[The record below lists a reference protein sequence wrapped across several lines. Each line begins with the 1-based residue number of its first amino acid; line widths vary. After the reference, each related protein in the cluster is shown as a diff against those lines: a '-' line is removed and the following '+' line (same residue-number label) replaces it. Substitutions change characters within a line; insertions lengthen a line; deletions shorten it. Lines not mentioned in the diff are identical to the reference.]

1 MGGNKMPATR
11 LSTFDDWV
19 DLFRVWQKDIGVD
32 YPEIKN
38 YQFEAKFG
46 PTRSNEVEFG
56 AYKGRPKWER
66 VMQIPDQRMR
76 DALLNLIVYQGDTEF
91 ASVEQQRKL
100 FQMAPSEHDRQSL
113 CRVVTEEMRHGWQ
126 MCYLLMNHFG
136 YSGKVEAQKMLER
149 RAFDQKRLLGA
160 FNQDVN
166 NWLDFFVYTDF
177 VDRDGKYQ
185 LTMLSYSGFAPLA
198 QSMIPML
205 KEESFHLGTGQDGIK
220 RIVKAGVIPT
230 NVIQKYINKWVPV
243 SLDLFGVDRSSSA
256 HWFYVWGLKGR
267 YDEPNAKMD
276 ANLERMNEHSR
287 ELYHQECEKLVEMI
301 NKNVPVGHEPLYV
314 PDVKFN
320 RFIGE
325 FAGKPYNVTGD
336 LLPEKDYEA
345 YLKAMVPQ
353 PEDVQLVGEI
363 ESLEKQWISPKG
375 SIQ

>member
-1 MGGNKMPATR
+1 MPATR
-11 LSTFDDWV
+11 LATFDDWV

-32 YPEIKN
+32 YPEITN

-46 PTRSNEVEFG
+46 PTRSNEIEFG
-56 AYKGRPKWER
+56 AYKGRSKWEKL
-66 VMQIPDQRMR
+66 VQVPDQRMR

-91 ASVEQQRKL
+91 ASVEQQRRL
-100 FQMAPSEHDRQSL
+100 FETSPSEHDRQSL

-220 RIVKAGVIPT
+220 RIVKAGVIPLQI
-230 NVIQKYINKWVPV
+230 VQKFINKWVPV

-267 YDEPNAKMD
+267 YDEPTANAEV
-276 ANLERMNEHSR
+276 NLERMNEHSR
-287 ELYHQECEKLVEMI
+287 TLYYQECVKLVDMI
-301 NKNVPVGHEPLYV
+301 NKHVPEGQPLLYV
-314 PDVKFN
+314 PDFKFN

-325 FAGKPYNVTGD
+325 HARKPYAVTGE
-336 LLPEKDYEA
+336 LLNEKQYAEHVQNM
-345 YLKAMVPQ
+345 LPQ
-353 PEDVQLVGEI
+353 PEDLVVLNDI
-363 ESLEKQWISPKG
+363 QSYEKLWISPKG
-375 SIQ
+375 AIQ

>member
-1 MGGNKMPATR
+1 MLATR

-32 YPEIKN
+32 YPEITN

-66 VMQIPDQRMR
+66 IVQIPDQRMR
-76 DALLNLIVYQGDTEF
+76 DALLNLIIYQGDTEF

-100 FQMAPSEHDRQSL
+100 FQTAPSEHDRQSL

-126 MCYLLMNHFG
+126 MCFLLMNHFG
-136 YSGKVEAQKMLER
+136 YSGRVEAQKMLER

-267 YDEPNAKMD
+267 YDEPSAMAV

-287 ELYHQECEKLVEMI
+287 ELYHQECIKLVDMI
-301 NKNVPVGHEPLYV
+301 NKNVPAGHEKLYV
-314 PDVKFN
+314 PDAKFN
-320 RFIGE
+320 RYIGE
-325 FAGKPYNVTGD
+325 FARKPYSVTGE
-336 LLPEKDYEA
+336 LLPENKVAEYMKEM
-345 YLKAMVPQ
+345 LPQ
-353 PEDVQLVGEI
+353 TEDVQLVSEI
-363 ESLEKQWISPKG
+363 ESLEKQWISHKG
-375 SIQ
+375 LIQ

>member
-1 MGGNKMPATR
+1 MPATR

-19 DLFRVWQKDIGVD
+19 DLFRVWQNDIGVN
-32 YPEIKN
+32 YPEITGYK
-38 YQFEAKFG
+38 FEAKFG
-46 PTRSNEVEFG
+46 PTRSNEIEFG
-56 AYKGRPKWER
+56 AYKGRPKWEK
-66 VMQIPDQRMR
+66 VMQVPDQRMR

-91 ASVEQQRKL
+91 ASVEQQRRL
-100 FQMAPSEHDRQSL
+100 FENSPSEHDRQSL

-126 MCYLLMNHFG
+126 MCHLLINHFG
-136 YSGKVEAQKMLER
+136 YGGRVEAQKMLER

-166 NWLDFFVYTDF
+166 NWLDFFTYTDF

-220 RIVKAGVIPT
+220 RIVKAGAIPT
-230 NVIQKYINKWVPV
+230 AIIQKFVNKWIPV
-243 SLDLFGVDRSSSA
+243 SLDLFGVDKSSSA

-267 YDEPNAKMD
+267 YDEPTAKQE

-287 ELYHQECEKLVEMI
+287 ELYLQECKKLVEMI
-301 NKNVPVGHEPLYV
+301 NKNLQAGQTPLYV
-314 PDVKFN
+314 PDIKFN

-325 FAGKPYNVTGD
+325 FARQPYSVTGE
-336 LLPEKDYEA
+336 LLSQKEYEQH
-345 YLKAMVPQ
+345 LLEMLPQ
-353 PEDVQLVGEI
+353 EADVKLVNEI
-363 ESLEKQWISPKG
+363 QAVEKQWIAPKG

>member
-1 MGGNKMPATR
+1 MGKIT
-11 LSTFDDWV
+11 TFDDWT
-19 DLFRVWQKDIGVD
+19 DYFRQWQKDIGLDTGKFED
-32 YPEIKN
+32 YK
-38 YQFEAKFG
+38 FEVKFG
-46 PTRSNEVEFG
+46 AVPSDTIEFG
-56 AYKGRPKWER
+56 DYTGRPKWET
-66 VMQIPDQRMR
+66 VLQIPDQRVR
-76 DALLNLIVYQGDTEF
+76 DSLLHLITYQGDTEF
-91 ASVEQQRKL
+91 ASVEQQRRL
-100 FQMAPSEHDRQSL
+100 FEAAPSDHDRQSL

-136 YSGKVEAQKMLER
+136 YSGRVEAQKMLER

-220 RIVKAGVIPT
+220 RSVKAAVIPT
-230 NVIQKYINKWVPV
+230 QIIQKYINKWIPV

-256 HWFYVWGLKGR
+256 HWFYVWGLKAR
-267 YDEPNAKMD
+267 YDEPTAT
-276 ANLERMNEHSR
+276 AEVNLERMNEHSR
-287 ELYHQECEKLVEMI
+287 ALYYQECIKLVEMI
-301 NKNVPVGHEPLYV
+301 NKNVPAGQPQLYV
-314 PDVKFN
+314 PDFKFN

-325 FAGKPYNVTGD
+325 HARKPYGVHGE
-336 LLPEKDYEA
+336 LLSETA
-345 YLKAMVPQ
+345 YDEHLKEMLPQ
-353 PEDVQLVGEI
+353 PEDVALVNEI
-363 ESLEKQWISPKG
+363 QSVEKQWIAAKG

>member
-1 MGGNKMPATR
+1 MPATR
-11 LSTFDDWV
+11 LSTFDDWT
-19 DLFRVWQKDIGVD
+19 DLFRVWQKDIGVA
-32 YPEIKN
+32 YPEITN

-56 AYKGRPKWER
+56 AYRGRPKWER

-91 ASVEQQRKL
+91 ASVEQQRRL
-100 FQMAPSEHDRQSL
+100 FETSPSEHDRQSL

-136 YSGKVEAQKMLER
+136 YSGRVEAQKMLER

-220 RIVKAGVIPT
+220 RIVKAGVVPT
-230 NVIQKYINKWVPV
+230 NIIQKYVNKWIPV
-243 SLDLFGVDRSSSA
+243 SLDLFGVDHSSSA

-267 YDEPNAKMD
+267 YDEPIAKAEAD
-276 ANLERMNEHSR
+276 LARMNEHSR
-287 ELYHQECEKLVEMI
+287 ELYRQECVKLVEMI
-301 NKNVPVGHEPLYV
+301 NKNVPPGHTQLYV

-325 FAGKPYNVTGD
+325 HARKPYSVTGE
-336 LLPEKDYEA
+336 LLSEQA
-345 YLKAMVPQ
+345 YAEHLKEMLPQ
-353 PEDVQLVGEI
+353 PEDVALVNEI
-363 ESLEKQWISPKG
+363 QSVEKQWISAKG

>member
-1 MGGNKMPATR
+1 MPATR
-11 LSTFDDWV
+11 LTTFDDWV

-32 YPEIKN
+32 YPEVTN
-38 YQFEAKFG
+38 YKFEAKFG

-56 AYKGRPKWER
+56 AYKGRAKWDR
-66 VMQIPDQRMR
+66 VVQIPDQRMR

-91 ASVEQQRKL
+91 ASVEQQRR
-100 FQMAPSEHDRQSL
+100 FFETAPSEHDRQSL

-126 MCYLLMNHFG
+126 MCHLLMNHFG
-136 YSGKVEAQKMLER
+136 YSGRVEAQKMLER

-220 RIVKAGVIPT
+220 RIVKAGAVPT
-230 NVIQKYINKWVPV
+230 RIIQKYINKWIPV
-243 SLDLFGVDRSSSA
+243 SLDLFGVDHSSSA

-267 YDEPNAKMD
+267 YDEASTQSEVQLD
-276 ANLERMNEHSR
+276 RMNEHSR
-287 ELYHQECEKLVEMI
+287 ALYHEECVKLVDMI
-301 NKNVPVGHEPLYV
+301 NKNVPAGHQKLYV
-314 PDVKFN
+314 PHVRFN
-320 RFIGE
+320 RYIGE
-325 FAGKPYNVTGD
+325 HARKPYSVTGELMD
-336 LLPEKDYEA
+336 EREYAE
-345 YLKAMVPQ
+345 YLKEMLPQ
-353 PEDVQLVGEI
+353 AEDVQLVGEI
-363 ESLEKQWISPKG
+363 EAAEKQWIAAKG
-375 SIQ
+375 AIQ